1 MGDENPDFHP
11 KVGDSVWYDHNDD
24 WAEATVKKVTGST
37 YTLEVDGVGLVS
49 GVAKADMLPVEYEDD
64 EGGGG
69 GGEEEEGCDDEL
81 LQMLES
87 LKFESLAPKLAAAG
101 IRTVDDVKDSDD
113 KALKDAGVA
122 SNL

>member
-1 MGDENPDFHP
+1 M
-11 KVGDSVWYDHNDD
+11 
-24 WAEATVKKVTGST
+24 TGST

-69 GGEEEEGCDDEL
+69 GGGEEEEGCDDEL

-101 IRTVDDVKDSDD
+101 IRLAASGLLPFLPATRNLTSSLRDRTVDDVKDSDD

-122 SNL
+122 SNLQVGALK